1 MNAWDGLLGADE
13 LQVYRRAGYGRL
25 PAEGRRP
32 AVLVVDMEYNFTGD
46 KPEPILASIAKFRNS
61 CGEAAWRSI
70 PKIARLLRVA
80 RSRGVPVVYTHG
92 FPRRTGAT
100 RHEARMGTDI
110 VREIAPH
117 RGDQVYR
124 KSGASA
130 FFGTPLSGYLIGL
143 GADTLLVAGC
153 TTSGCVRASVV
164 DAHDYRFRV
173 IVVEECVFD
182 RAVTPH
188 RLNLFD
194 MAQKYARV
202 RPLAGVET
210 WLRSIRVPAADGR
223 APRPGPAQ
231 GPRPRG
237 MRRSTPPGAGP
248 PRRRRPRRCSPHV
261 SGIPGPGHD
270 WGGRVT

>member
-13 LQVYRRAGYGRL
+13 LEVYRRAGYGRL

-46 KPEPILASIAKFRNS
+46 KAEPILVSIAKFRNS
-61 CGEAAWRSI
+61 CGETAWRSI
-70 PKIARLLRVA
+70 PKIARLLRAA
-80 RSRGVPVVYTHG
+80 RARGVPVVYTHG
-92 FPRRTGAT
+92 VPQRTGAT

-130 FFGTPLSGYLIGL
+130 FFGTPLPGYLIGL
-143 GADTLLVAGC
+143 GVDTLVVAGC

-202 RPLAGVET
+202 RPLAGVEA
-210 WLRSIRVPAADGR
+210 WLRRTRVAPA
-223 APRPGPAQ
+223 
-231 GPRPRG
+231 
-237 MRRSTPPGAGP
+237 
-248 PRRRRPRRCSPHV
+248 
-261 SGIPGPGHD
+261 
-270 WGGRVT
+270 